1 MSLLHILLFKV
12 KPEISA
18 AQADEFK
25 TMFVE
30 LKDKI
35 PGIERVHWAA
45 NISPSPFAKGWT
57 EGCSMIFTSEAH
69 RDAFLM
75 HPEHVKLSAYRQ
87 AFADDL
93 LIYDLE
99 HPF

>member
-12 KPEISA
+12 KPGISKT
-18 AQADEFK
+18 QSDEFK

-35 PGIERVHWAA
+35 PGIERVHWAP
-45 NISPSPFAKGWT
+45 NISPSPFAAGWT
-57 EGCSMIFTSEAH
+57 EGCLMIFSSEAA
-69 RDAFLM
+69 RDAFLL
-75 HPEHVKLSAYRQ
+75 HPEHVKLSKYRE